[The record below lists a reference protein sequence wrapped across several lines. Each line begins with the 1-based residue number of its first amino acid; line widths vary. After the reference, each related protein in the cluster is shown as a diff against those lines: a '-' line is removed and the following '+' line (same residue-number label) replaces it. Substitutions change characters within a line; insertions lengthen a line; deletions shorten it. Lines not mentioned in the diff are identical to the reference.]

1 MLIINK
7 NYLIKVIELISTT
20 LLVIFVS
27 VAVALTYYIF
37 EKSVSQSIDY
47 IWFKIFDINNNRL
60 LILPILISLSLL
72 FFGINNAINKSKSEV
87 HSSDNLS
94 GDIKKYNIKV
104 YFKVLFIGFL
114 SLIAGASL
122 GPEAILV
129 PASLTIGHII
139 SNKFSRDKMLL
150 NNTAPFV
157 AIIALFTSFLHSFI
171 AGLIG
176 ILLAKKMLKISVN
189 ISNLFYALVA
199 SIAAFITLNLID
211 PKNPYFSF
219 PESQNYINYLDILF
233 ALGLV
238 AVGYVTTFL
247 IKYSLLFFNK
257 IYSDIEHKNWVYK
270 ALFASLGLSLI
281 YIIAG
286 PLVMF
291 TGDNSIQPLLDSAT
305 SIGIIGLIALGFM
318 KILAIAWSKSFGYL
332 GGLIFPTI
340 FIVSCMISIVYL
352 IYPEINYMFSL
363 IASLIGVFIADR
375 KAKILL

>member
-7 NYLIKVIELISTT
+7 NNLIKIFELVSTT
-20 LLVIFVS
+20 ILVIFIS
-27 VAVALTYYIF
+27 IAVALTYFVF
-37 EKSVSQSIDY
+37 EKSVGQSIDY
-47 IWFKIFDINNNRL
+47 IWFNLFDINNNRL
-60 LILPILISLSLL
+60 LIPPILITLSLL
-72 FFGINNAINKSKSEV
+72 FFGLNNSINKNKSEE
-87 HSSDNLS
+87 HSSDNLT
-94 GDIKKYNIKV
+94 GGVNKYNIRV
-104 YFKVLFIGFL
+104 YFKVLLIGFL

-139 SNKFSRDKMLL
+139 SNKFSKDKMLL
-150 NNTAPFV
+150 NNLAPFV

-171 AGLIG
+171 AGLLG
-176 ILLAKKMLKISVN
+176 ILLAKKMLKIKINKLN
-189 ISNLFYALVA
+189 IYFALVA
-199 SIAAFITLNLID
+199 SIFAFITLNIID

-219 PESQNYINYLDILF
+219 PESVNYINYLDILF

-238 AVGYVTTFL
+238 LVGYIITYL

-257 IYSDIEHKNWVYK
+257 IYSEIEHKNWIYK
-270 ALFASLGLSLI
+270 AIFASLGLSLI
-281 YIIAG
+281 YIISG

-291 TGDNSIQPLLDSAT
+291 TGDNSIKPLLESAT
-305 SIGIIGLIALGFM
+305 SIGIIGLLALGFL

-340 FIVSCMISIVYL
+340 FIVSCIISIVYL

-375 KAKILL
+375 KVKVLL